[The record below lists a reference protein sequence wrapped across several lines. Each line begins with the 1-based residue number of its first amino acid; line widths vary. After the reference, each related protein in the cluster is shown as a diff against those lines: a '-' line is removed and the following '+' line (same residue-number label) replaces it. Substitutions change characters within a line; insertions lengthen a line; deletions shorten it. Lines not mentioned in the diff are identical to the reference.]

1 MTVNLKSNHVQLPAR
16 TSNPTGVKGD
26 LYYNSSSGSL
36 RYHNGSSWQEFSTP
50 TLNGI
55 SAGGVG
61 QVAAYLNTS
70 HNAGSNYSAA
80 SINQGSGT
88 WRNLNKAYLSTTY
101 YYNDEA
107 YTILNLAVP
116 SVYVRIS

>member
-1 MTVNLKSNHVQLPAR
+1 MTVTLKSNHIQLPAR
-16 TSNPTGVKGD
+16 TSNPGGVKGD
-26 LYYNSSSGSL
+26 LYYNSSSGQL
-36 RYHNGSSWQEFSTP
+36 RYHNGSSWKSFTTP

-61 QVAAYLNTS
+61 QVAAYLDTS

-88 WRNLNKAYLSTTY
+88 WRNLNKAVLQTTY

-107 YTILNLAVP
+107 YTVLNSATP